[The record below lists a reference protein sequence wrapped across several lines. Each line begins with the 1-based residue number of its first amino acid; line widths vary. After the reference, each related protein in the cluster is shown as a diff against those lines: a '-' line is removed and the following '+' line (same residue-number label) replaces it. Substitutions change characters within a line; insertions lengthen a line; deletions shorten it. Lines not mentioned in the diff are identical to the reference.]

1 MTTPAPTPDPAPLAA
16 PELSEDVRAGVFV
29 VIAAYNESTCLREVV
44 QGVRALYPN
53 VVVVDDGSSD
63 ATFTAARDAGAWALR
78 HVINR
83 GQGAALQTG
92 IEFALASGAAIIVT
106 FDADGQHC
114 VEDIGAMVAPIA
126 RGECDIT
133 LGSRFLDG
141 ASKIPTSRRIMLRL
155 AVWFTRVVSRVRL
168 TDTHN
173 GFRAFSRRA
182 AGRIRI
188 TLDRMA
194 HASELIDQIQGSGFA
209 FREVPVRINYT
220 AYSMAKGQ
228 SSRGAI
234 GIALQYLL
242 GRVIQ

>member
-1 MTTPAPTPDPAPLAA
+1 MTTPAPTTNPAAPAP
-16 PELSEDVRAGVFV
+16 PELPEDVRAGVYV

-44 QGVRALYPN
+44 EGVRKLYPH

-63 ATFTAARDAGAWALR
+63 STSAAAREGGAHVLR

-92 IEFALASGAAIIVT
+92 IEFALGRGAEVIVT

-114 VEDIGAMVAPIA
+114 VEDIRAMVAPIA
-126 RGECDIT
+126 QGECDIT
-133 LGSRFLDG
+133 LGSRFLDDT
-141 ASKIPTSRRIMLRL
+141 SNIPTSRRITLRL
-155 AVWFTRVVSRVRL
+155 AVMFTRVVSRVQL
-168 TDTHN
+168 TDAHN

-182 AGRIRI
+182 AKRIHI

-194 HASELIDQIQGSGFA
+194 HASELIDQVRLSGFA
-209 FREVPVRINYT
+209 FREVPVKINYT
-220 AYSMAKGQ
+220 AYSMSKGQ